1 MSSEINSN
9 LNPGTEVAGGSS
21 KEAQQGQKR
30 PREEIE
36 SDVFILG
43 PRRKVGK
50 ADRLVSYGRHFGRTV
65 RTFCNLHVLIK
76 EGVCRE
82 EQMITNSVEME
93 DLKEQERR
101 EHTLFRELLRLCPFL
116 GERLFDM
123 DRTVD
128 DLIYAA
134 DMLTKGVNTARAD
147 DVKSLKSAVIDWI
160 TPEGGVL
167 SPTLPRNSKVGR
179 GFHHSTTGRYL
190 CPTDYD
196 WEDENVR
203 RQLRSHQL
211 GVSGHQWPILLYADL
226 KCNEEDMWDGLLKG
240 RILVQAFKHI
250 FTSPSSVDGDTRAT
264 RSGNAQ
270 IHGMKR
276 VTAPSIAYIATL
288 VRFSLTSA
296 GSFSRSDPG
305 TDSQTFYNSLL
316 SFLEEED
323 EQEQVSELLYWWN
336 EDFQADIP
344 WIDRRWDS

>member
-1 MSSEINSN
+1 MPSNDNANVERGTANGNSN
-9 LNPGTEVAGGSS
+9 
-21 KEAQQGQKR
+21 EAQQGQKR
-30 PREEIE
+30 PRQEIE

-76 EGVCRE
+76 EGVSRE

-101 EHTLFRELLRLCPFL
+101 EHTLFRELLKVCPFL

-167 SPTLPRNSKVGR
+167 SPALPRNSKIGR
-179 GFHHSTTGRYL
+179 GFHHSTTGMYL

-196 WEDENVR
+196 WEDE
-203 RQLRSHQL
+203 
-211 GVSGHQWPILLYADL
+211 
-226 KCNEEDMWDGLLKG
+226 
-240 RILVQAFKHI
+240 
-250 FTSPSSVDGDTRAT
+250 SSVDGDTRAT

-270 IHGMKR
+270 IHGMR
-276 VTAPSIAYIATL
+276 GVTAPSVAYIATL

-316 SFLEEED
+316 SFLEDED
-323 EQEQVSELLYWWN
+323 EQQQVSELLHWWN
-336 EDFQADIP
+336 EQIFPGLTGTGTHDIP
-344 WIDRRWDS
+344 STAAINKLKKQRRKKLAERTNRV